1 MEVVRRLARAGV
13 GGDAAARLESE
24 FGRALGRRCHAGDP
38 LPGGHVVCPLCGLP
52 LGQEVELPTAEEMA
66 RQVVTVREEQRAELA
81 PARDL
86 LLRRAG
92 AQPRIA
98 EALTVL
104 LAEPPG
110 AAQGEAEALT
120 EEVIA
125 WVREHHAR
133 PAATRRR
140 LGELGARLTG
150 REVTRGEVRRAVE
163 EWLGPGENDLI
174 EVVP

>member
-1 MEVVRRLARAGV
+1 VVRGLARAGV
-13 GGDAAARLESE
+13 GSDAAARLESE

-38 LPGGHVVCPLCGLP
+38 LPAGHVVCPLCGLP

-66 RQVVTVREEQRAELA
+66 RQAAAVREEQREELA

-92 AQPRIA
+92 GSPRIA
-98 EALTVL
+98 EALVVL
-104 LAEPPG
+104 LAEPPR
-110 AAQGEAEALT
+110 AAQEEAEALT

-125 WVREHHAR
+125 WIRDHRAR

-140 LGELGARLTG
+140 LGELGARLAG